1 MKSAELVIKGS
12 KVIGVGYRPFLLLNA
27 MYLGVEKFFAF
38 NAREDDKE
46 TVIIRVRGEGQ
57 NITQYIEFAKTNF
70 PEHARVE
77 EVTERNYEGPVM
89 YTDKFLQLL
98 QFEQISKAVPAI
110 INIDRKQDI
119 MIGKHDIMI
128 GKQDLTISILGNMKE
143 DTSAIKNDIS
153 ALRKDTSDMLYEK
166 YEQLSREI
174 ADIKATLSEMKAKA
188 S

>member
-38 NAREDDKE
+38 NARKDDKE
-46 TVIIRVRGEGQ
+46 TVIIRVQGEDR
-57 NITQYIEFAKTNF
+57 IIIQYIEFTKTNF
-70 PEHARVE
+70 PEHASVE
-77 EVTERNYEGPVM
+77 EVTERNYEGHVM
-89 YTDKFLQLL
+89 DTDKFLQLL

-110 INIDRKQDI
+110 ISIDKKQ
-119 MIGKHDIMI
+119 DIMI
-128 GKQDLTISILGNMKE
+128 GKQDLTIGILGNMKE

-188 S
+188 A

>member
-38 NAREDDKE
+38 NAGEDDKE
-46 TVIIRVRGEGQ
+46 TVIIRVQGEGQ
-57 NITQYIEFAKTNF
+57 NITQYIEFTKTNF

-119 MIGKHDIMI
+119 MIGKQDIMIGKQDIMI

-174 ADIKATLSEMKAKA
+174 ADI
-188 S
+188 